1 MYGIISVCDSEILA
15 LSRDIGILL
24 WIKHY
29 YEEIGVEVKLEP
41 VNAFDIEAEDEDGNT
56 ITLRLEIEGKLCN
69 RSCG

>member
-29 YEEIGVEVKLEP
+29 YEEIGVEVTLKP

-56 ITLRLEIEGKLCN
+56 ITLRLEIEGKLCDK
-69 RSCG
+69 SCG